1 MSIDRHGNGESN
13 RTPPSNGAGRGAAP
27 SSSDAG
33 VRWFADATPAQKHAA
48 VHALIAVATGD
59 GMLKSSEKTAIAEAC
74 ERLGVSSV
82 EVAAALAQSMPTSVE
97 PPHHPKARMQLMLDC
112 AAVMVA
118 DHRIDDRELAVL
130 LMVGKSLGFT
140 PDHVADVA
148 AKVTQALASS
158 QRRQALI
165 ERVLDEMG

>member
-1 MSIDRHGNGESN
+1 
-13 RTPPSNGAGRGAAP
+13 
-27 SSSDAG
+27 
-33 VRWFADATPAQKHAA
+33 
-48 VHALIAVATGD
+48 
-59 GMLKSSEKTAIAEAC
+59 MLKPAEKTAIAEAC

-82 EVAAALAQSMPTSVE
+82 EVAAALAQSMPSSVE
-97 PPHHPKARMQLMLDC
+97 PPAQPKARMQLMLDC

-118 DHRIDDRELAVL
+118 DDRIDDRELAVL
-130 LMVGKSLGFT
+130 LMVGKSLGYT
-140 PDHVADVA
+140 PDQVADVA

>member
-1 MSIDRHGNGESN
+1 MSIERNGRGERDRTHSSTGSASGS
-13 RTPPSNGAGRGAAP
+13 RSSDGAGT
-27 SSSDAG
+27 
-33 VRWFADATPAQKHAA
+33 RWFADASAAQKHAA

-59 GMLKSSEKTAIAEAC
+59 GMLKPAEKTAIAEAC

-82 EVAAALAQSMPTSVE
+82 EVAAALAQSMPSSVE
-97 PPHHPKARMQLMLDC
+97 PPAQPKARMQLMLDC

-118 DHRIDDRELAVL
+118 DDRIDDRELAVL
-130 LMVGKSLGFT
+130 LMVGKSLGYT
-140 PDHVADVA
+140 PDQVADVA